1 MSGFLDLG
9 QLDYYFLFS
18 RSYVWYILAIYLTLP
33 ITLYIVLPFLT
44 FKGPAGKR
52 KTVSIIVLGDLGH
65 SPRMCYHAT
74 SFSSLDFYVNL
85 CGYIETLPPVEVV
98 DDINIETYP
107 IEVVANTSGL
117 PFVAFAVKKI
127 VLQFFLLLSL
137 LFQLRGSDYFM
148 IQNPPSIPILVIL
161 IVFIKLFSRRSR
173 LVIDWHNLNYTILN
187 LKFNNV
193 NHPLVRFLKLYEKY
207 LGKFA
212 WLNITVTNQM
222 KNFLIEEF
230 GFDERRIVVLHDRPA
245 TQFVP
250 LSKSNLSKLELL
262 TTHELFQGIDNI
274 QDYKILVSATSFTP
288 DEDFGILL
296 DALKKYDLT
305 EDNSPPIFLVV
316 TGKGPLKKQFLE
328 RVEILKFLDRMIIR
342 TAWLSSEDYPV
353 ILSLA
358 DLGVSLHTS
367 LSGIDLPMKIV
378 DFFGVGVPVVTLSFP
393 AIGELVSDGV
403 NGLITHAEKDEAI
416 SETDEM
422 FRLITKALKDPE
434 LLEKLKEGAL
444 RESENRWKESWNR
457 NLSMTFDYTKQ

>member
-1 MSGFLDLG
+1 M
-9 QLDYYFLFS
+9 
-18 RSYVWYILAIYLTLP
+18 
-33 ITLYIVLPFLT
+33 
-44 FKGPAGKR
+44 
-52 KTVSIIVLGDLGH
+52 SIIVLGDLGH
-65 SPRMCYHAT
+65 SPRMCYHAA

-117 PFVAFAVKKI
+117 PYLVFAAKK
-127 VLQFFLLLSL
+127 VTLQFFLLVSL

-148 IQNPPSIPILVIL
+148 IQNPPSIPILAIL
-161 IVFIKLFSRRSR
+161 IVFIKLLSRRSK

-187 LKFNNV
+187 LKFNNL
-193 NHPLVRFLKLYEKY
+193 NHPLVRFLRLYEKY

-212 WLNITVTNQM
+212 WLNITVTDQM
-222 KNFLIEEF
+222 KKFLIKEF
-230 GFDERRIVVLHDRPA
+230 DLDERRIIVLHDRPA
-245 TQFVP
+245 SQFQP
-250 LSKSNLSKLELL
+250 LIKSKISKLDLL
-262 TTHELFQGIDNI
+262 ANHELFEGIKNI
-274 QDYKILVSATSFTP
+274 QDYRILVTATSFTP

-305 EDNSPPIFLVV
+305 DDKSPPIFLVV
-316 TGKGPLKKQFLE
+316 TGKGPLKRQFLE
-328 RVEILKFLDRMIIR
+328 RVEALKFLDRVIIR
-342 TAWLSSEDYPV
+342 SAWLSSEDYPV

-403 NGLITHAEKDEAI
+403 NGLIAHTEKDLAI
-416 SETDEM
+416 SEADEL
-422 FRLITKALKDPE
+422 FRLITKAFGDPD
-434 LLEKLKEGAL
+434 LFTKLKEGAL
-444 RESENRWKESWNR
+444 RESENRWKENWNQ
-457 NLSMTFDYTKQ
+457 NLGKTFNYTKP